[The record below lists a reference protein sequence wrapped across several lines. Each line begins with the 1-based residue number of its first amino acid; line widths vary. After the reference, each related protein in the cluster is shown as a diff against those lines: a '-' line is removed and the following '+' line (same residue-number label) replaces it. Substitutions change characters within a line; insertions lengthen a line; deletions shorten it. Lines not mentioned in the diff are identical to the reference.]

1 MVSLNILIIVW
12 VVASSEVDGIITGGL
27 VTKASKVDTDDEA
40 GSFPC
45 FLVRVVDALFG
56 SG

>member
-12 VVASSEVDGIITGGL
+12 VVASSEDDGIITGGL
-27 VTKASKVDTDDEA
+27 VTNASKVDTEDEA